1 MCRWTRSLKGNPPA
15 RAKGHP
21 VAAPPAIMDSERFSG
36 AEQRI
41 RHRQHR
47 RNPDPAAN
55 QQAVAGIHLKR
66 KQIARRADG
75 HRGADLEPMRRQRS
89 PRDVR
94 SLRMPGDTAAGDE
107 GCRTVNTG
115 GRSPPEIEIDMRPG
129 AKWRQG
135 RRPARSGSG
144 PPHRCPDF
152 AFCDAYGQCFSHLSS
167 PP

>member
-1 MCRWTRSLKGNPPA
+1 
-15 RAKGHP
+15 
-21 VAAPPAIMDSERFSG
+21 MDSERFSG

-89 PRDVR
+89 
-94 SLRMPGDTAAGDE
+94 SA
-107 GCRTVNTG
+107 
-115 GRSPPEIEIDMRPG
+115 
-129 AKWRQG
+129 
-135 RRPARSGSG
+135 
-144 PPHRCPDF
+144 RCPILEN
-152 AFCDAYGQCFSHLSS
+152 AQAILLRVMRAAAQ
-167 PP
+167 